1 MKIFLAGSSWDK
13 ICWANNDFFDFNR
26 LESFFYIKDERKLIH
41 KYKSFLLDS
50 GAFTFMNQQKGK
62 IDWHQYIENYA
73 NFINTY
79 KVNHFFELDID
90 SIVGIYE
97 VEKLRNKLE
106 LLTGKQCI
114 PVWHKSRGLEYWK
127 KMTKEYNY
135 VAIGGIVTKEIK
147 KQEYNMFTGLL
158 QLAKKEQCKVHALGF
173 TNVDL
178 LKKYPFYS
186 VDSTTWLSGN
196 RFGRLYKFTGDG
208 IADYKKSNCRV
219 NTVDA
224 AINNFNE
231 WIRFSKY
238 AEIYL

>member
-41 KYKSFLLDS
+41 KYNSFLLDS
-50 GAFTFMNQQKGK
+50 GAFTFMGQQKGK

-90 SIVGIYE
+90 SIVGIDE

-147 KQEYNMFTGLL
+147 KQEYGMFTGLL
-158 QLAKKEQCKVHALGF
+158 QLAKKEQCKVHGLGF
-173 TNVDL
+173 TNIEL

-196 RFGRLYKFTGDG
+196 RFGRLYKFTGDD
-208 IADYKKSNCRV
+208 IKDYKKSNCRV
-219 NTVDA
+219 NSVDA